1 MYAVSALAGWSPAGC
16 RAWRRYASAVL
27 SVLALASSLVWG
39 TSDFF
44 AGLASRRHPA
54 VAIVGWTQGLAL
66 LVISVVVAFRWDT
79 LTWSGWPPWAVAAG
93 ITGMTGLVCFYSAL
107 SAGTM
112 GVVAPIAALGVVVPV
127 VLGVATGDTPS
138 PWAWI
143 GMLVA
148 IVGVTLASG
157 PELSGDVS
165 PRPVILAGCAA
176 LGFGLALFC
185 LDRGA
190 RESTLLTLWGMRMTS
205 VTILVVVGLVF
216 RSAGGVTARETPAL
230 LAIGCGDLVA
240 NGLFA
245 YASSRGQVSIASV
258 LGSLYPV
265 VTIIWARIL
274 LDERLKRVQQVGVA
288 LAVGG
293 AALTAL

>member
-1 MYAVSALAGWSPAGC
+1 M
-16 RAWRRYASAVL
+16 L

-54 VAIVGWTQGLAL
+54 VAVVGWTQGLAL
-66 LVISVVVAFRWDT
+66 LVISVVVAVRWDT
-79 LTWSGWPPWAVAAG
+79 LTWTGWPAWSFAAG
-93 ITGMTGLVCFYSAL
+93 LTGMSGLVCFYSAL
-107 SAGTM
+107 SSGTM
-112 GVVAPIAALGVVVPV
+112 GVVAPIASLGVVVPV
-127 VLGVATGDTPS
+127 VLGVASGDTPS
-138 PWAWI
+138 PWAWV

-148 IVGVTLASG
+148 IIGVTLASG

-165 PRPVILAGCAA
+165 PRPVVLAVCAA
-176 LGFGLALFC
+176 VGFGLCLFC

-190 RESTLLTLWGMRMTS
+190 RESTLLTLWGMRLTS
-205 VTILVVVGLVF
+205 VTILVVVALVL
-216 RSAGGVTARETPAL
+216 RTAGGVTVRETPAL
-230 LAIGCGDLVA
+230 LAIGCGDLLA

-245 YASSRGQVSIASV
+245 FASSRGQVSIASV

-265 VTIIWARIL
+265 VTIVWARVL

>member
-1 MYAVSALAGWSPAGC
+1 M
-16 RAWRRYASAVL
+16 L

-54 VAIVGWTQGLAL
+54 VAVVGWTQGLAL
-66 LVISVVVAFRWDT
+66 VVISVVVASRWDT
-79 LTWSGWPPWAVAAG
+79 LTWTGWPPWAVAAG
-93 ITGMTGLVCFYSAL
+93 LTGMAGLVCFYSAL
-107 SAGTM
+107 SSGTM

-127 VLGVATGDTPS
+127 VLGVASGDTPS
-138 PWAWI
+138 PWAWV

-165 PRPVILAGCAA
+165 PRPVILAACAA
-176 LGFGLALFC
+176 VGFGLALFC

-205 VTILVVVGLVF
+205 VTILVAVALVA
-216 RSAGGVTARETPAL
+216 RTAGGVTARETPAL
-230 LAIGCGDLVA
+230 LAIGCGDLLA

-245 YASSRGQVSIASV
+245 FASSRGQVSIASV

-265 VTIIWARIL
+265 VTIIWARFL
-274 LDERLKRVQQVGVA
+274 LDERLKRVQQVGVT
-288 LAVGG
+288 LAIGG

>member
-1 MYAVSALAGWSPAGC
+1 M
-16 RAWRRYASAVL
+16 L

-54 VAIVGWTQGLAL
+54 VAVVGWTQGLAL
-66 LVISVVVAFRWDT
+66 IVISVIVVLRWDT
-79 LTWSGWPPWAVAAG
+79 LTWTGWPAWSLAAG
-93 ITGMTGLVCFYSAL
+93 LTGMSGLVCFYSAL
-107 SAGTM
+107 SSGTM
-112 GVVAPIAALGVVVPV
+112 GVVAPIASLGVIVPV
-127 VLGVATGDTPS
+127 VLGVATGDAPS
-138 PWAWI
+138 PWAWV

-148 IVGVTLASG
+148 IIGVTLASG

-165 PRPVILAGCAA
+165 PRPVVLAVCAA
-176 LGFGLALFC
+176 VGFGLCLFC

-190 RESTLLTLWGMRMTS
+190 RESTLLTLWGMRVTS
-205 VTILVVVGLVF
+205 VTILLVVALVF
-216 RSAGGVTARETPAL
+216 RTAGGVTARETPVL
-230 LAIGCGDLVA
+230 LAIGCGDLLA

-245 YASSRGQVSIASV
+245 FASSRGQVSIASV

-265 VTIIWARIL
+265 VTIIWARL
-274 LDERLKRVQQVGVA
+274 FLDERLKRVQQVGVA

>member
-1 MYAVSALAGWSPAGC
+1 M
-16 RAWRRYASAVL
+16 L
-27 SVLALASSLVWG
+27 SVLALASSLAWG

-54 VAIVGWTQGLAL
+54 VAVVAWTQALAL
-66 LVISVVVAFRWDT
+66 LVISVVVAVRWDT

-93 ITGMTGLVCFYSAL
+93 LTGMAGLICFYSAL

-138 PWAWI
+138 PWAWV
-143 GMLVA
+143 GMLIA

-165 PRPVILAGCAA
+165 PRPVILAGGAA

-216 RSAGGVTARETPAL
+216 RTAGGITVRETPAL

-245 YASSRGQVSIASV
+245 YASSRGAVSIAAV
-258 LGSLYPV
+258 LGSLYPA
-265 VTIIWARIL
+265 VTILWARFL